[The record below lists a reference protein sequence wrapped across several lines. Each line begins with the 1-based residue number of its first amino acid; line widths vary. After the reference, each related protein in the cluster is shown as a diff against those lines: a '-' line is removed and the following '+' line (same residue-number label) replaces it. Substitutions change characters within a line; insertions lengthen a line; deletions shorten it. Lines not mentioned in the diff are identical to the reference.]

1 MSILNVY
8 NVNKS
13 FGTSEILKDVSFS
26 VNKGDKL
33 AIVGDNGEGK
43 TTLLKILTKE
53 LEPDSGTVSFENGT
67 SYGYL
72 SQKVI
77 TSVDNT
83 LLEEMRL
90 SFKNLISMED
100 EMNQLIKK
108 MENSTDEKLI
118 HRYSELQDKYQIN
131 GGYEYQYQIKQMLFA
146 FGFDSTYYDRK
157 IESFSGGERTRAA
170 FVKLL
175 LNKPTLLLLD
185 EPTNHLDLIM
195 IEWLEKFLK
204 SYAGTIVIV
213 SHDQL
218 FIDNLATKI
227 LEIEN
232 HKATLYTGNYTS
244 YANQKKELYE
254 SKLRAYNIQEKEI
267 KRYEMLIQK
276 FRTKSPKKAKFV
288 NSLETR
294 LEHMDRIDKPNQ
306 KKKTIKA
313 SIDSNLDPFDVK
325 VHICEDLLFGYDNI
339 PLTEPLNLVIRNQDK
354 ICIMG
359 QNGSG
364 KTTLLKTMMNNSFKI
379 SGTNMDVRPNLKY
392 FYFDQTQQILNDSLN
407 LFDTIGNE
415 FPLMDNTQIR
425 NVLGRF
431 LFSDDDVFKMVS
443 DLSGGERI
451 RLIFALISLRKY
463 DILYLDEPTNHLDF
477 STKSVISDILEDY
490 PGTIIMVSHDRYF
503 VNRIAT
509 KIVYFYNKKFIIE
522 NGNYNDFIS
531 LHDLSNDA
539 FTALLS
545 KKNESTKEKEKTV
558 KPVRIDNK
566 KEKKKLET
574 LLDEKMKDLE
584 ELSSKINDPEAEYDW
599 VEYRKMQEDV
609 ENLELEVEDLMK
621 KLDDFD

>member
-1 MSILNVY
+1 
-8 NVNKS
+8 
-13 FGTSEILKDVSFS
+13 
-26 VNKGDKL
+26 
-33 AIVGDNGEGK
+33 
-43 TTLLKILTKE
+43 
-53 LEPDSGTVSFENGT
+53 
-67 SYGYL
+67 
-72 SQKVI
+72 
-77 TSVDNT
+77 
-83 LLEEMRL
+83 
-90 SFKNLISMED
+90 
-100 EMNQLIKK
+100 
-108 MENSTDEKLI
+108 
-118 HRYSELQDKYQIN
+118 
-131 GGYEYQYQIKQMLFA
+131 
-146 FGFDSTYYDRK
+146 
-157 IESFSGGERTRAA
+157 
-170 FVKLL
+170 
-175 LNKPTLLLLD
+175 
-185 EPTNHLDLIM
+185 
-195 IEWLEKFLK
+195 
-204 SYAGTIVIV
+204 
-213 SHDQL
+213 
-218 FIDNLATKI
+218 
-227 LEIEN
+227 
-232 HKATLYTGNYTS
+232 
-244 YANQKKELYE
+244 
-254 SKLRAYNIQEKEI
+254 
-267 KRYEMLIQK
+267 
-276 FRTKSPKKAKFV
+276 
-288 NSLETR
+288 
-294 LEHMDRIDKPNQ
+294 
-306 KKKTIKA
+306 
-313 SIDSNLDPFDVK
+313 
-325 VHICEDLLFGYDNI
+325 
-339 PLTEPLNLVIRNQDK
+339 
-354 ICIMG
+354 
-359 QNGSG
+359 
-364 KTTLLKTMMNNSFKI
+364 MMNNSFKI

-599 VEYRKMQEDV
+599 VEYRKMQEDI

-621 KLDDFD
+621 KLDDFDW